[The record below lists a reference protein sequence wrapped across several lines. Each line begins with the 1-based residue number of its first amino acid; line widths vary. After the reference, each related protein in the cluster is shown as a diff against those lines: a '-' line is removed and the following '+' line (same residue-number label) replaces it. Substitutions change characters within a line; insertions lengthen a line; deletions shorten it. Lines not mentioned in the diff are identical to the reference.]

1 MGHYNPK
8 YPTLEEL
15 ERHVFQV
22 LQEMFGKVLTMV
34 LEQMDAEIAEARDKR
49 RFRLKDRRDVHIDT
63 MFGPLTIKRN
73 YYQDRENGRYI
84 ALLDQYL
91 AFDGRKGFSPLLEQW
106 AMALAVAGPS
116 YRHAVKQLETFL
128 GYAPM
133 SHEALRQHLLASE
146 VCEPKSKQ
154 PAPEVLFV
162 EVDGLFVKQQKEKG
176 GKKKKAKE
184 LKIALVHTGWEQDG
198 SKRRKLKNKRHY
210 FHTGSEPFWEG
221 FESFLEQHYDY
232 DATKTKLVINGDGAG
247 WISACQDDFKGR
259 AFYHLDRFH
268 VARDLHLIMKD
279 HPRYSTMRRA
289 LNENDPE
296 RLIVELNS
304 AVGTMATPEGE
315 TKLEAFIAYITN
327 HKEALRDYK
336 AWLEAQGI
344 DTHRLC
350 TMGASEGLMS
360 QFAARLKQGR
370 SWSAA
375 GVEAM
380 TQWIIADKDRLE
392 VKTWFGQWVPNRET
406 NGSGRK
412 ALETKTRK
420 RLTKQIV
427 NDVRDNIPYM
437 KQSSGTMIHRALKGL
452 IGF

>member
-1 MGHYNPK
+1 
-8 YPTLEEL
+8 
-15 ERHVFQV
+15 
-22 LQEMFGKVLTMV
+22 
-34 LEQMDAEIAEARDKR
+34 

-198 SKRRKLKNKRHY
+198 SKRRKLKNKRH
-210 FHTGSEPFWEG
+210 
-221 FESFLEQHYDY
+221 
-232 DATKTKLVINGDGAG
+232 
-247 WISACQDDFKGR
+247 
-259 AFYHLDRFH
+259 
-268 VARDLHLIMKD
+268 
-279 HPRYSTMRRA
+279 
-289 LNENDPE
+289 
-296 RLIVELNS
+296 
-304 AVGTMATPEGE
+304 
-315 TKLEAFIAYITN
+315 
-327 HKEALRDYK
+327 
-336 AWLEAQGI
+336 
-344 DTHRLC
+344 
-350 TMGASEGLMS
+350 
-360 QFAARLKQGR
+360 
-370 SWSAA
+370 
-375 GVEAM
+375 
-380 TQWIIADKDRLE
+380 
-392 VKTWFGQWVPNRET
+392 
-406 NGSGRK
+406 
-412 ALETKTRK
+412 
-420 RLTKQIV
+420 
-427 NDVRDNIPYM
+427 
-437 KQSSGTMIHRALKGL
+437 
-452 IGF
+452 